1 MRIIGGSLKSR
12 SINFVKSLNTRPLK
26 DKVRESIFNILKH
39 SNYIKTKIENAIILD
54 LYSGIGSFG
63 IECISRGARKVIF
76 IEHDKNAIDI
86 LEENITKLKINKN
99 SIIHNNKVEKFL
111 KKKIKE
117 KFDIFFFDPPFS
129 DTTFLQNLVSIKRER
144 IFNKDHI
151 VIIHRE
157 QIYKDEFKDLLK
169 IIDIKQYGRSKI
181 LFGVFK

>member
-86 LEENITKLKINKN
+86 LEGNITKLKINK
-99 SIIHNNKVEKFL
+99 FL
-111 KKKIKE
+111 VLIN
-117 KFDIFFFDPPFS
+117 DICFQL
-129 DTTFLQNLVSIKRER
+129 T
-144 IFNKDHI
+144 
-151 VIIHRE
+151 
-157 QIYKDEFKDLLK
+157 
-169 IIDIKQYGRSKI
+169 
-181 LFGVFK
+181 

>member
-1 MRIIGGSLKSR
+1 M
-12 SINFVKSLNTRPLK
+12 
-26 DKVRESIFNILKH
+26 
-39 SNYIKTKIENAIILD
+39 
-54 LYSGIGSFG
+54 
-63 IECISRGARKVIF
+63 
-76 IEHDKNAIDI
+76 
-86 LEENITKLKINKN
+86 
-99 SIIHNNKVEKFL
+99 EKFL

-129 DTTFLQNLVSIKRER
+129 DTTFLQNLVSIKKGR

-181 LFGVFK
+181 LFGEFK